1 MKKLLIL
8 VFCAMLA
15 FLWACSAPA
24 APAATAVPTAAPA
37 PAQTAAPTSAATAE
51 PTPAPTP
58 VPTAEP
64 TPAPTPVPTAEPTP
78 APTAELTPE
87 PTPEAAPEAT
97 PEPTPEPTP
106 APTPEPTP
114 ALTPEPTPE
123 PTMSPEE
130 LKAIAEQYIDEPV
143 EELFKAIGRPQ
154 SSDYAPSCLGD
165 GEDGNLYYDGFTV
178 YTYREDGE
186 ETVSY
191 VE

>member
-1 MKKLLIL
+1 MKKLFILI
-8 VFCAMLA
+8 FCALLA
-15 FLWACSAPA
+15 LLWACSAP

-37 PAQTAAPTSAATAE
+37 PEATL
-51 PTPAPTP
+51 TPAP
-58 VPTAEP
+58 
-64 TPAPTPVPTAEPTP
+64 
-78 APTAELTPE
+78 TPE
-87 PTPEAAPEAT
+87 PTPEATAQPTAA
-97 PEPTPEPTP
+97 PTPEPTP

-114 ALTPEPTPE
+114 APTPEPTPAPTPEPTPAPTPEPTPE

-130 LKAIAEQYIDEPV
+130 LKAIAERYIDEPV

>member
-1 MKKLLIL
+1 MKKLFVL

-15 FLWACSAPA
+15 LLWACSAPA

-37 PAQTAAPTSAATAE
+37 PAQTAAPTAAPTTEPTAVPTAEPTAAPTAEPTAEPTPMPTSE

-58 VPTAEP
+58 
-64 TPAPTPVPTAEPTP
+64 TP
-78 APTAELTPE
+78 
-87 PTPEAAPEAT
+87 T

-106 APTPEPTP
+106 AP
-114 ALTPEPTPE
+114 TPEPTPE

>member
-1 MKKLLIL
+1 MKKLFILI
-8 VFCAMLA
+8 FCALLA
-15 FLWACSAPA
+15 LLWACSAP
-24 APAATAVPTAAPA
+24 APAATAVPTSAPA
-37 PAQTAAPTSAATAE
+37 PEATL
-51 PTPAPTP
+51 TPAP
-58 VPTAEP
+58 
-64 TPAPTPVPTAEPTP
+64 
-78 APTAELTPE
+78 TPE
-87 PTPEAAPEAT
+87 PTPEATAQPTAAPT
-97 PEPTPEPTP
+97 PEPTSASTPEPTPAPTPEPTP

-114 ALTPEPTPE
+114 APTPEPTPAPTPE

-130 LKAIAEQYIDEPV
+130 LKAIAERYIDEPV

>member
-8 VFCAMLA
+8 IFCALLA
-15 FLWACSAPA
+15 LLWACSAPT
-24 APAATAVPTAAPA
+24 PAPTAAHTATPA
-37 PAQTAAPTSAATAE
+37 PETTSAPAETPAQTAAPTAEPTPEPASEPTPVPTPE
-51 PTPAPTP
+51 PTPAP
-58 VPTAEP
+58 
-64 TPAPTPVPTAEPTP
+64 
-78 APTAELTPE
+78 
-87 PTPEAAPEAT
+87 T

-114 ALTPEPTPE
+114 EPTR
-123 PTMSPEE
+123 SPEE
-130 LKAIAEQYIDEPV
+130 LKAIAEGYIDEPV
-143 EELFKAIGRPQ
+143 EELFKAIGKPQ

-178 YTYREDGE
+178 YTYRENGE

>member
-1 MKKLLIL
+1 MKKLFVL

-15 FLWACSAPA
+15 LLWACSAPS

-64 TPAPTPVPTAEPTP
+64 TP
-78 APTAELTPE
+78 
-87 PTPEAAPEAT
+87 EAAPEATPAPTPIPT

-106 APTPEPTP
+106 AP
-114 ALTPEPTPE
+114 TPEPTPE

>member
-1 MKKLLIL
+1 MKKLFILI
-8 VFCAMLA
+8 FCALLA
-15 FLWACSAPA
+15 LLWACSAP
-24 APAATAVPTAAPA
+24 APAATAVPTSAPA
-37 PAQTAAPTSAATAE
+37 PEATL
-51 PTPAPTP
+51 TPAP
-58 VPTAEP
+58 
-64 TPAPTPVPTAEPTP
+64 
-78 APTAELTPE
+78 TPE
-87 PTPEAAPEAT
+87 PTPEATAQPTAAPT
-97 PEPTPEPTP
+97 PEPTSASTPEPTP

-114 ALTPEPTPE
+114 APTPE

-130 LKAIAEQYIDEPV
+130 LKAIAERYIDEPV